1 MNVERLLL
9 SCLLAFASAAGS
21 HAAQTLETAYRTNGK
36 EVQAVFESVRQVL
49 QTSSAVIQVGRDEIS
64 YGTVVSPDGFVLTK
78 ASEIEGREGL
88 SVIVDRQE
96 YKAPR
101 IVATDPTWDV
111 ALLKVEAAGLV
122 PVRLS
127 DDPEPQRGMWVV
139 ANGATSRLKRL
150 PQVGIISAD
159 AREVPPDD
167 VAMLGVTLEEVEGTL
182 EVSELHEEGGAMKAG
197 MRIGDR
203 VLAVNGQEVAER
215 VALSEILSKSK
226 PGEKVTLTLQR
237 DEGKMDLEVELVG
250 RSRLFGEEPSRNDM
264 MSGLFSGRRYDFPRV
279 IQHDIIANAKTV
291 GGPLLDLDGNCV
303 GMNIARVNRCETF
316 AIPAAEVKALA
327 ERLIREAGER

>member
-9 SCLLAFASAAGS
+9 ACLLAFASTGS
-21 HAAQTLETAYRTNGK
+21 GHASQTLETAYRTNGK

-64 YGTVVSPDGFVLTK
+64 YGTVVSPDGFILTK

-96 YKAPR
+96 YKEPR
-101 IVATDPTWDV
+101 VVAADPAWDV
-111 ALLKVEAAGLV
+111 SLLKIEATGLT

-127 DDPEPQRGMWVV
+127 DDPEPQRGTWVV

-150 PQVGIISAD
+150 PQVGIISAN

-167 VAMLGVTLEEVEGTL
+167 VPMLGVTLDEVDGAL

-197 MRIGDR
+197 MQVGDR
-203 VLAVNGQEVAER
+203 VLAVNGQEIAER
-215 VALSEILSKSK
+215 VALAEILSKSK

-237 DEGKMDLEVELVG
+237 DGAKLDLEVELVG

-264 MSGLFSGRRYDFPRV
+264 MSGLYSGRRYDFPRV

-291 GGPLLDLDGNCV
+291 GGPLLDLDGRCV

-316 AIPAAEVKALA
+316 AIPAAELKSLV
-327 ERLIREAGER
+327 ERLIRDAGAP